1 MYKVEFQIG
10 NNDRI
15 QCIVNGQKQN
25 EDLVLNS
32 KGLFN
37 ILNKLITEYKAIEEL
52 DRDFSYITFNNVD
65 EQEFE
70 DYLNQEYSKGNY
82 EQKQIAEKKMKS
94 RTAQTQKQKPVKK
107 VKRKNKFK
115 RTIISL
121 SLATSMALTAIAA
134 IKGNDT
140 LNPAYEDTNNNPS
153 IEDSITADNN
163 ETYDNYEYKEYDE
176 KDNETYNYKENEE
189 NNNIDYEEIIDL
201 DIEENTQNE
210 KYLYCKNNYGEIITK
225 YANIY
230 GIDPNLAIAVFT
242 HERGYHSDVMDP
254 GGAIG
259 LCQVQLDVWDNQDI
273 TAYNFENKNWE
284 TYHIKE
290 ENVKNLEENIKAGVM
305 ILQDSLRQVSYV
317 VFQGVQNYNYG
328 LGNLNV
334 AFKNSGLNSQE
345 LNEQNRKEWMQ
356 YRDLIRGG
364 DPLYVEHVFQY
375 IPSDTTL
382 HFKTPGGQEI
392 NLHYV
397 AQRNLSR

>member
-1 MYKVEFQIG
+1 MLNVEFQIG
-10 NNDRI
+10 NNDKI
-15 QCIVNGQKQN
+15 ECIISN
-25 EDLVLNS
+25 EYDSESLPLDP

-37 ILNKLITEYKAIEEL
+37 ILNILMTKYKPIEEL
-52 DRDFSYITFNNVD
+52 DKDFSYITFKNVD
-65 EQEFE
+65 EEEFGN
-70 DYLNQEYSKGNY
+70 YFNQEYNRMKQN
-82 EQKQIAEKKMKS
+82 QKQIPNKKIKS
-94 RTAQTQKQKPVKK
+94 KPIQTQNKKPVRK

-115 RTIISL
+115 RTVITL
-121 SLATSMALTAIAA
+121 SLATTMALSTIAA

-140 LNPAYEDTNNNPS
+140 VNPSYENTNNNPS
-153 IEDSITADNN
+153 IEENIIEDNN
-163 ETYDNYEYKEYDE
+163 DTYDNYDYEEYNKN
-176 KDNETYNYKENEE
+176 DNE
-189 NNNIDYEEIIDL
+189 IDYQEIIDL

-210 KYLYCKNNYGEIITK
+210 KYLYCKNNYGDLITK
-225 YANIY
+225 YANMY
-230 GIDPNLAIAVFT
+230 GIDPNVAIAVFT

-273 TAYNFENKNWE
+273 RAYNFETENWE

-305 ILQDSLRQVSYV
+305 ILQDSLRQVSYM

-334 AFKNSGLNSQE
+334 AFRNSGLNSQE

-356 YRDLIRGG
+356 YRDLIKGG

-382 HFKTPGGQEI
+382 HFKTPEGQEI